1 MSSLEG
7 AQDVWRERR
16 PVRVI
21 SLLAGDEE
29 TPQFDGLA
37 PESHLKLC
45 VDAESCARTIDEAA
59 RRRAGEIIRFMSGW
73 DGEGDILVHCKRGIS
88 RSTAAAFII
97 MCMQRPGTP
106 EADLLAHLRA
116 RAVYADPC
124 PLLVAYADEL
134 LGRDGAMIDAV
145 DDLPPPCPSISAPT
159 SMIDIGINAI
169 GVSEVG
175 AGA

>member
-1 MSSLEG
+1 MLIVSSLEST
-7 AQDVWRERR
+7 QDVWRERR

-29 TPQFDGLA
+29 TPVFDGLSPA
-37 PESHLKLC
+37 NHLKLC
-45 VDAESCARTIDEAA
+45 VDAESCARTIDNAA
-59 RRRAGEIIRFMSGW
+59 RLRAEEIIRFMSDW
-73 DGEGDILVHCKRGIS
+73 NGEGDILVHCKRGIS

-97 MCMQRPGTP
+97 MCMQRPDAP
-106 EADLLAHLRA
+106 EADLLAQLRA

-124 PLLVAYADEL
+124 PLLIAYADEL
-134 LGRDGAMIDAV
+134 LGRGGAMIDAV

-159 SMIDIGINAI
+159 SMID
-169 GVSEVG
+169 VG